1 MSSVAVGL
9 ELKKYDRGS
18 TQRRLLMLLA
28 IGKGSSTV
36 NVGEYILFIHRG
48 LELIVVLSTTMR
60 GEGECEYALSTLED
74 IMM

>member
-1 MSSVAVGL
+1 
-9 ELKKYDRGS
+9 
-18 TQRRLLMLLA
+18 MLLA

-36 NVGEYILFIHRG
+36 NVGEYIVFIHRV
-48 LELIVVLSTTMR
+48 LKLIVVLSTTMR